1 MEVTDTQEYIG
12 GSFGTILRAAREA
25 QNIDTQTAA
34 ADIFIKERQL
44 VALEEENFD
53 ALPQQTF
60 ARGFAVNY
68 AKYLGVDH
76 HDIAERFNQVYPV
89 DKKVTKVEDIES
101 PLKPM
106 GTLHRD
112 NDSSGAKLRF
122 NPFLLLAAI
131 GVIALAVFL
140 LRTINNA
147 EKQTNAEEEMPVV
160 EETIS
165 VEQQQQGAAIT
176 PAASGIAVDANTEVA
191 TDNTAEQTQ
200 AQTQIEA
207 GAAVVQSVEGND
219 SIELWV
225 RNNTNI
231 TIVDANNQTVM
242 SGTHSR
248 GGYTIKGTAPFKV
261 QIDKA
266 DNVAINLNKQPIKL
280 APFTQNN
287 QANFELK

>member
-12 GSFGTILRAAREA
+12 GSFGAILRAAREA

-34 ADIFIKERQL
+34 ADIFIRERQL

-112 NDSSGAKLRF
+112 NDSGGVKLRF

-147 EKQTNAEEEMPVV
+147 EKQTNAEEETPVV

-165 VEQQQQGAAIT
+165 IEQQQQGAAIT
-176 PAASGIAVDANTEVA
+176 SAASGIAVNAN
-191 TDNTAEQTQ
+191 NTAEQ

-219 SIELWV
+219 KIELWV

-231 TIVDANNQTVM
+231 TIVDANNQAVM